1 MKNRILFLVF
11 TVLISTTQQSFGQSE
26 KSNEYLTKANEVYY
40 QSKLDENIKIDSAL
54 FLTNQA
60 IKFNEQNIN
69 SYLLKSTLLFR
80 KKNLDELINVSDKLI
95 SLRPNKPLYLGQKAF
110 YLELKGEN
118 EAAKVLFQKAINSY
132 QKYLEV
138 DSLNFNLYIE
148 YIGILESS
156 NNIILYDETIAEMKS
171 MNFTESQKEILDLY
185 QTQHISKAELIKY
198 WNGEISYNDLGEQ

>member
-171 MNFTESQKEILDLY
+171 MNFMK
-185 QTQHISKAELIKY
+185 
-198 WNGEISYNDLGEQ
+198 